1 MPKIKVYG
9 IQGLYEWKPI
19 IKVGHATF
27 SPHFEGGTIDKN
39 GVTPARY
46 TSTNKVEQTI
56 IENSSYFKS
65 GRIFLMCESGED
77 DEPSTTNNKE
87 SESTEKESENQNL
100 QPMSFASVND
110 AVAFMMENYG
120 YMRSQ
125 LPSKRSIQDAGK
137 EQGLLISFTK

>member
-1 MPKIKVYG
+1 MSKLKVYG
-9 IQGLYEWKPI
+9 VLGLYEWKPV
-19 IKVGHATF
+19 IKVGRATF
-27 SPHFEGGTIDKN
+27 SPHFEGGTVDKN

-77 DEPSTTNNKE
+77 DEPSTKSNKE
-87 SESTEKESENQNL
+87 TESEEKVSENQNL

-137 EQGLLISFTK
+137 EKGLLISFTK

>member
-1 MPKIKVYG
+1 MPKLKVYG
-9 IQGLYEWKPI
+9 VQGLYEWKPVI
-19 IKVGHATF
+19 NVGRATF

-46 TSTNKVEQTI
+46 TSTNKVEQAI

-77 DEPSTTNNKE
+77 DEPTKKNMETESSEKV
-87 SESTEKESENQNL
+87 SESQNL
-100 QPMSFASVND
+100 QPMSFSSVND

>member
-9 IQGLYEWKPI
+9 IHGLYEWKPV

-56 IENSSYFKS
+56 IENSSYYKS

-77 DEPSTTNNKE
+77 DEPSTKSNKE
-87 SESTEKESENQNL
+87 TESAEKVSENQNL

>member
-9 IQGLYEWKPI
+9 IHGLYEWKPV

-56 IENSSYFKS
+56 IENSSYYKN

-77 DEPSTTNNKE
+77 DEPPTNNNKE
-87 SESTEKESENQNL
+87 SESTEKESENKNL